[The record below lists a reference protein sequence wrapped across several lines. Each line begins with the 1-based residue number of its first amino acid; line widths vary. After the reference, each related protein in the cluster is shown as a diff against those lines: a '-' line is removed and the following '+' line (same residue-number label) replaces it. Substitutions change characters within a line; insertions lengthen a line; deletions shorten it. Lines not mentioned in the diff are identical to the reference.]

1 MVDARGDRWHAATER
16 SATMSRHANAHWARP
31 KRKRR
36 NASTADG
43 VGTAHKH
50 ALLQRRILGRMAIE
64 PATSVFIEGKPLTDI
79 WAPPGLRWR
88 ARLSEAICRPLQHPY
103 LRFVR
108 NDRNP
113 FDLDNLVYPVL
124 AVSGRDA
131 CASIWATVSS
141 GPTEG
146 VWIDEAI
153 PPPPPA
159 SPSAIAVRLE
169 QPSVASV
176 AGRPSPPE
184 LRHVEE
190 VAPGSPLGLSLAFD
204 APEVAVGAMSY
215 EGPTK
220 SLIDDLGPQLGTRL
234 YRGRPVSNDQRVK
247 ELRITR
253 GHVPGGHGVVVTA
266 WTLEGGP
273 QPGADLAH
281 RAG

>member
-1 MVDARGDRWHAATER
+1 
-16 SATMSRHANAHWARP
+16 
-31 KRKRR
+31 
-36 NASTADG
+36 
-43 VGTAHKH
+43 
-50 ALLQRRILGRMAIE
+50 MAIE
-64 PATSVFIEGKPLTDI
+64 RETPVFIEGKPLTDI

-88 ARLSEAICRPLQHPY
+88 ARLSEAIGRPLLHPY

-124 AVSGRDA
+124 AVSGCGA
-131 CASIWATVSS
+131 CASIWATVSA

-159 SPSAIAVRLE
+159 SSSTVTVRIE

-176 AGRPSPPE
+176 ADRQPPPE
-184 LRHVEE
+184 LRHVKE

-204 APEVAVGAMSY
+204 APEVAVGEMSW

-220 SLIDDLGPQLGTRL
+220 SLIDDLGPLLGTRL
-234 YRGRPVSNDQRVK
+234 YRGRSVSNDQRVK

-253 GHVPGGHGVVVTA
+253 GHAPGGRGVVVTA
-266 WTLEGGP
+266 WALEGGP
-273 QPGADLAH
+273 QPGANLAH